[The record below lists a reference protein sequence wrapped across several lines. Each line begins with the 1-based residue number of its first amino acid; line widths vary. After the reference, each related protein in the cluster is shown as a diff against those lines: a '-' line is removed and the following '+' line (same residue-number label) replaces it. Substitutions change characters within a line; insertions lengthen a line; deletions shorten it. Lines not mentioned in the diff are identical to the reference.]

1 MRLTW
6 FPRVSR
12 HSQFG
17 LVGLVVA
24 LVFFVGPVASA
35 LAQEPA
41 KLGVSFQGDAGLMF
55 LYVKSEK
62 TADFE
67 AMMAKLKEGL
77 GKIDTPEA
85 KQAAAGLKLFKAPNG
100 PAPTG
105 AVLYLLFA
113 DPAVKNTEY
122 AFLPIL
128 YKAFPAEAKAFSD
141 KWTDVKHPQG
151 AVVWDL
157 QLVLKMQ

>member
-12 HSQFG
+12 HSQLV

-24 LVFFVGPVASA
+24 LVCLVGPVASA

-41 KLGVSFQGDAGLMF
+41 KPALAFQGDTGLVF
-55 LYVKSEK
+55 LYVKAEK

-67 AMMAKLKEGL
+67 ALMAKVKEGL

-85 KQAAAGLKLFKAPNG
+85 KQVAASLRLLKSTTG
-100 PAPTG
+100 PAPAG
-105 AVLYLLFA
+105 AVLYVMLA
-113 DPAVKNTEY
+113 DPAQKGVEY

-128 YKAFPAEAKAFSD
+128 YKAFPAEAKSFLD
-141 KWTDVKHPQG
+141 KWQDVKHTSG
-151 AVVWDL
+151 TAVWDL
-157 QLVLKMQ
+157 QLVTKMQ